1 MVWIITVIGVIAL
14 FIFQYR
20 MFCIENKKPKDTK
33 KSNVGTQQKNKI
45 KGNVA
50 TQEDNAKIKSFFG
63 FLMSV
68 NFLKT
73 IIELLVI
80 ILGATIA
87 ISFTQITE
95 KKQARERMASLL
107 KLAEAQITTSYAKNN
122 FFLKRYDEDKGSIGE
137 LKYNSSCE
145 TSFIEYIL
153 ENNEALIT
161 LTPFTISV
169 LYSNNTNAKN
179 FYETVNKADEKDENV
194 KIYVQSI
201 NSHLNLMDEA
211 IKAEIDYLEGRSSEE
226 EIQKYY
232 NDIIFSKFKI
242 IPEED
247 LANTGTTE
255 EDTANTGTTEEDTA
269 DKK

>member
-14 FIFQYR
+14 FMFQYR
-20 MFCIENKKPKDTK
+20 MFCIENKKPEDIK
-33 KSNVGTQQKNKI
+33 NGNIGTQQNNN
-45 KGNVA
+45 GNVA
-50 TQEDNAKIKSFFG
+50 TQEDNEKIKSFFR

-95 KKQARERMASLL
+95 KKQAQERMASLL
-107 KLAEAQITTSYAKNN
+107 KLAEDQITTSYKSNVH
-122 FFLKRYDEDKGSIGE
+122 FLTRYDKGKASIGE

-145 TSFIEYIL
+145 TIFIEYLL
-153 ENNEALIT
+153 ENNEALTT

-169 LYSNNTNAKN
+169 LYNNNRNAKL
-179 FYETVNKADEKDENV
+179 FYETVNKADDKDENI

-201 NSHLNLMDEA
+201 NLHLILMDVA
-211 IKAEIDYLEGRSSEE
+211 IKDEIDYLEGRSSEE
-226 EIQKYY
+226 EIQKHYHE
-232 NDIIFSKFKI
+232 ILFGEFKT

-247 LANTGTTE
+247 IAK
-255 EDTANTGTTEEDTA
+255 TGTTEEDTA